1 MKMLQSLNA
10 LAGKISPGSPTDGNA
25 NKVHL
30 QNNNNNN
37 FNNNNNNTVSHHPHP
52 YSKQQSTRMQ
62 PSNGD
67 SQKENGMIENSLE
80 KPDPDTIKM
89 FVGQVPHDMEENDL
103 REMFEQFG
111 RVHQINVLRNKYT
124 GSHQGCC
131 FVTFYTRKAALAA
144 QNALHNIKTF
154 NGMHR
159 PIQMKP
165 ADSGHRNDR
174 KLFVGML
181 SKKYTE
187 NDVRNM
193 FDVYGAIEECSVLRD
208 NSTGQSRGCA
218 FVTFASKQYAIN
230 AIKALHH
237 SRTMEGCS
245 SPLVVKFADT
255 QKEKDQKRMQQ
266 LQANLWNIAAVNMTT
281 PPYLTNN
288 DTSTLAPTTSLQLLQ
303 QLQAS
308 SSAATPV
315 ASNTGAASAL
325 SSVQHQLLLQQ
336 HLGLSA
342 ATASQAAAAPA
353 VPSSPEISQ
362 ANLQGLAT
370 LASLGNSTGEYAN
383 AAVSPMSM
391 QDLVTLAA
399 MTGGSSNLQVQPSSL
414 TGLGNSTAGMSLWST
429 GNSFNPVTSLTLNS
443 LTASPLSGIQDS
455 LTSAYSSLQQYAAL
469 IGKTTVTVEKKEL
482 HRFPTLTTTNST
494 TAIAAAALA
503 AQQQAMIA
511 NAAGKQIEGPEG
523 CNLFIYHLPQ
533 EFTDMDLASTFVQF
547 GNMLSAKVVVDL
559 KTNMSRCFGFVSY
572 DNPTSAAAAIQT
584 MNGFHIG
591 TKRLKVEHK
600 RAKEAAKPY

>member
-1 MKMLQSLNA
+1 MRLQSLLMNC
-10 LAGKISPGSPTDGNA
+10 SPYESGM
-25 NKVHL
+25 HL
-30 QNNNNNN
+30 FDDQTFGGFDRNNN
-37 FNNNNNNTVSHHPHP
+37 F
-52 YSKQQSTRMQ
+52 
-62 PSNGD
+62 GD
-67 SQKENGMIENSLE
+67 FKDMIENSLE

-124 GSHQGCC
+124 GTHQGCC

-165 ADSGHRNDR
+165 ADCGHRNDR

-266 LQANLWNIAAVNMTT
+266 LQANLWNIAAVNMTS

-288 DTSTLAPTTSLQLLQ
+288 DTPTLAPTSLQLLQ

-362 ANLQGLAT
+362 ANLQSLAT

-414 TGLGNSTAGMSLWST
+414 SGLGNSTAGMSLWST

-455 LTSAYSSLQQYAAL
+455 LTSAYSSLQQYA
-469 IGKTTVTVEKKEL
+469 G
-482 HRFPTLTTTNST
+482 FPTLTTTGST

-503 AQQQAMIA
+503 AQQQAMIS

>member
-1 MKMLQSLNA
+1 MRLQSLLMNC
-10 LAGKISPGSPTDGNA
+10 SPYESGM
-25 NKVHL
+25 HL
-30 QNNNNNN
+30 FDDQTFGGFDRNNN
-37 FNNNNNNTVSHHPHP
+37 F
-52 YSKQQSTRMQ
+52 
-62 PSNGD
+62 GD
-67 SQKENGMIENSLE
+67 FKDMIENSLE

-288 DTSTLAPTTSLQLLQ
+288 DTPTLAPTTSLQLLQ

-370 LASLGNSTGEYAN
+370 LASLGNSTAN

-455 LTSAYSSLQQYAAL
+455 LTSAYSSLQQYA
-469 IGKTTVTVEKKEL
+469 G
-482 HRFPTLTTTNST
+482 FPTLTTTNST